1 MLRLRLIWFVRSCH
15 LNEKSVLPNSKLG
28 FLFPLAARCEY
39 IGVLPASCF
48 DKNSPMRSDEG
59 IVLNGVPDSFSALTL
74 LSRFSDTIFLN
85 KRCESRTKKR
95 ILMEIRDE
103 ITKWNHW
110 NHWNGNSGIPFYTP
124 GPSGLKKKQTSRWS
138 KVRSSCPE
146 SFLHIRSLEVL
157 HEFSRR
163 KFLRVHVPRHPPT
176 EHQWDFVQILGK
188 RWRNKWGMVMPLL
201 AS

>member
-1 MLRLRLIWFVRSCH
+1 MQEHGPGYDELKWSGLLEQIFRFVVKFSFDGGK
-15 LNEKSVLPNSKLG
+15 N
-28 FLFPLAARCEY
+28 LFP
-39 IGVLPASCF
+39 INQHP
-48 DKNSPMRSDEG
+48 
-59 IVLNGVPDSFSALTL
+59 
-74 LSRFSDTIFLN
+74 
-85 KRCESRTKKR
+85 KKR

-188 RWRNKWGMVMPLL
+188 RWRNKWGMVMSLL